1 MTEDEL
7 TKRVLKRAA
16 SEVEKRKQARDMAA
30 VIVEQ
35 PRQPLAER
43 DERPALWGFIALAAT
58 MVIAGLLF
66 LPGTFVEKLNWTVHG
81 VCAQEHKL
89 YVAGVSM
96 PLCQRNTGLYSGMLA
111 TLLTLLLMGRS
122 HAAKLPP
129 RAILV
134 TLLGGIAW
142 MGVDGFNS
150 LFLDM
155 GVWHPYE
162 PQPVLRILSGLAMGM
177 AVGTFLLFAVNASL
191 RAEPRPEQRIIGGW
205 REYGLLALVNLL
217 IFALLRLGGVWV
229 LYPMAVFSTLGI
241 FTVMFTVNLL
251 VIAMVGRYENAVRRM
266 VQLAA
271 PAMGALVL
279 TAVEFGLLAW
289 ARMAIEGATG
299 V

>member
-7 TKRVLKRAA
+7 NKRVLSRATREVEDRKRAR
-16 SEVEKRKQARDMAA
+16 EQA
-30 VIVEQ
+30 VIVQQ

-43 DERPALWGFIALAAT
+43 DERPALWGFIALAAAL
-58 MVIAGLLF
+58 VIGGLFL

-89 YVAGVSM
+89 YLGGVSM
-96 PLCQRNTGLYSGMLA
+96 PLCQRNTGLYSGVLA

-122 HAAKLPP
+122 HASKLPP
-129 RAILV
+129 RPILL
-134 TLLGGIAW
+134 TLLAGIAW

-155 GVWHPYE
+155 GAPHLYE

-177 AVGTFLLFAVNASL
+177 AVGTFLLFAINASL
-191 RAEPRPEQRIIGGW
+191 RSDPRRDQRIIGGW
-205 REYGLLALVNLL
+205 REYGLLALANLL
-217 IFALLRLGGVWV
+217 IFVLIRLGGVWV
-229 LYPMAVFSTLGI
+229 LYPLAIFSTLGI
-241 FTVMFTVNLL
+241 FLVMFTVNLL
-251 VIAMVGRYENAVRRM
+251 VIAMVGNYENAVRRM

-289 ARMAIEGATG
+289 ARMAIESATG
-299 V
+299 A